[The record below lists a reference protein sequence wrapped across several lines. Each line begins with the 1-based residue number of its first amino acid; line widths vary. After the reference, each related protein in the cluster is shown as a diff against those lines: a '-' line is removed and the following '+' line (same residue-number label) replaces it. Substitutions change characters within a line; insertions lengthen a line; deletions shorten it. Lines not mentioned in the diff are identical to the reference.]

1 MASKKNGALY
11 TGVTNDLKRRVY
23 EHKNGLVDGFTKE
36 YYIYKLVY
44 HESFDHVDKA
54 IYREKCIKKWR
65 RQWKLNLI
73 EKFNPDWEDLY
84 CDGSVKKQGGA
95 VS

>member
-36 YYIYKLVY
+36 YYIHKLVY
-44 HESFDHVDKA
+44 YEKFGHVDEA

-65 RQWKLNLI
+65 RQWKLELI
-73 EKFNPDWEDLY
+73 EKFNPDWDDLY
-84 CDGSVKKQGGA
+84 DESF
-95 VS
+95 SENR